1 MKAVFIRSFGGPE
14 NLEIRDVPEPDRPDE
29 KNVVVRVH
37 AAGLNRADLVQRRG
51 YYPPPEGYSPNI
63 PGLEFAGVITETGPE
78 VSGYSIGDRVF
89 GITAGEAQAEFL
101 TISSRLLARIPEILT
116 FTEAAAIPEVFI
128 TAHDAILTQA
138 ELKQGE
144 TLLVHAVGS
153 GVGLAAVQI
162 AKAIGAK
169 TIGTSRTAAKLERAR
184 EFGLD
189 EAILASESA
198 GFADILKR
206 KNGGG
211 VDVVLNLVGAAYF
224 QDDLECLSPK
234 GRLMLV
240 GLTSGSKVEFDL
252 SAALTKRLKIIGT
265 TLRGRSIEEKADA
278 TSQFTKDIL
287 PRLAAGT
294 MVPVIDKVFPIDEVS
309 SAHEYLESNKSFGKV
324 VLQI

>member
-224 QDDLECLSPK
+224 QDELECISPK

-240 GLTSGSKVEFDL
+240 GLTSGS
-252 SAALTKRLKIIGT
+252 SPG
-265 TLRGRSIEEKADA
+265 
-278 TSQFTKDIL
+278 
-287 PRLAAGT
+287 P
-294 MVPVIDKVFPIDEVS
+294 
-309 SAHEYLESNKSFGKV
+309 
-324 VLQI
+324 